1 MISTDSAATYFR
13 LWVEDA
19 RPTVCLGLSSQ
30 EPSACARY
38 VEQAFEVGLSTTDA
52 PTVAIGD
59 RVQLV
64 QTVVDM
70 TAGSNADA
78 QLINWRSLQ
87 ACEESRGD

>member
-1 MISTDSAATYFR
+1 TSTDSAAIYFR
-13 LWVEDA
+13 CWVEDA
-19 RPTVCLGLSSQ
+19 RPTVCLGLLSQ
-30 EPSACARY
+30 EPCACARY
-38 VEQAFEVGLSTTDA
+38 VEQAFEVRLSTTDA